1 MLDDKL
7 KMRVGEAAS
16 CCVSPTA
23 QPSAICGSKTNRNK
37 TERRKQANNRKL
49 ELEMLVPA
57 ISNLLQKKEGRSN
70 TGLRN
75 LGQEPPGNIHSREI
89 RDLQLNRKTL

>member
-49 ELEMLVPA
+49 ELEMLVGYHSCHQQLVA
-57 ISNLLQKKEGRSN
+57 KK
-70 TGLRN
+70 
-75 LGQEPPGNIHSREI
+75 
-89 RDLQLNRKTL
+89 RKTRNN

>member
-16 CCVSPTA
+16 CCVSPFA

-49 ELEMLVPA
+49 ELEMLVAA
-57 ISNLLQKKEGRSN
+57 ISNLLQKKERKKKKKKKKKKEKITENGQAGSCPTISN
-70 TGLRN
+70 L
-75 LGQEPPGNIHSREI
+75 
-89 RDLQLNRKTL
+89 